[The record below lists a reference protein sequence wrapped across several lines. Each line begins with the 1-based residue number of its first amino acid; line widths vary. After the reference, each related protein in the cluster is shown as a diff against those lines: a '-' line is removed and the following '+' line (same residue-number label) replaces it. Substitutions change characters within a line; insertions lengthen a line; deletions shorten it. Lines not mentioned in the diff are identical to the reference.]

1 MNNNIK
7 YSDIDSI
14 VFNREKLSGS
24 TPLKANHYHPFF
36 ELIHINS
43 GSTRF
48 LLKDTLYNLERGD
61 TLLIAPR
68 ELHHPQLYTD
78 VTCDVTYIYFK
89 PEHLQQELIALSKNA
104 YTGGNTSYIGTVP
117 SIYQN
122 ELTHLF
128 NRLHTESNSID
139 ELSPYFM
146 SLQLSEILL
155 FFMRHSILGCHELD
169 ISSTSEVDILQA
181 TKYIYQNYRKPI
193 TLEETASVAGLSPT
207 YFSKKFKQVTG
218 IGFKEYLNYIRLKN
232 AAAALYS
239 TDSTIT
245 SIALEYG
252 FSDSNYFKDLFKKE
266 YGVSPRE
273 YRKSRGY

>member
-1 MNNNIK
+1 MAANNKN
-7 YSDIDSI
+7 SDINSI
-14 VFNREKLSGS
+14 VFNREKFGS
-24 TPLKANHYHPFF
+24 ATPIRANHYHPFY

-43 GSTRF
+43 GSVRF
-48 LLKDTLYNLERGD
+48 LLKDMLYNLEKGD
-61 TLLIAPR
+61 TLLIAPG
-68 ELHHPQLYTD
+68 ELHHPQLYSD
-78 VTCDVTYIYFK
+78 VSCDVTYIYFK
-89 PEHLQQELIALSKNA
+89 SSHIQQDVIDVFRQKYS
-104 YTGGNTSYIGTVP
+104 GGSTSYIGTVP
-117 SIYQN
+117 SVYQN

-128 NRLHTESNSID
+128 TRLQVEGNSID
-139 ELSPYFM
+139 ELSPHFM

-155 FFMRHSILGCHELD
+155 FFMRHSILGCEELE
-169 ISSTSEVDILQA
+169 ISSTSEADILKA
-181 TKYIYQNYRKPI
+181 TKYIYQHYRRPL
-193 TLEETASVAGLSPT
+193 TLDEIASIAGLSPT

-245 SIALEYG
+245 EIALEYG